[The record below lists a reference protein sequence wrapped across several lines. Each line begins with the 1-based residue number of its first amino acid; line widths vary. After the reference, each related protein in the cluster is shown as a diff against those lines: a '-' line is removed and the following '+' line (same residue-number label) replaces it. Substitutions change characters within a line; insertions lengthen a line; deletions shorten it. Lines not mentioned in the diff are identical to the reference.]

1 MASNSLD
8 AIREQTLGLLSGL
21 VVDEN
26 GISRTVQR
34 SFVNAS
40 SSGNTQ
46 VVAAR
51 GAGIRIRVLAFYAV
65 SAGACTVK
73 FQSATTDIA
82 PGTSFAANGGIV
94 VPLNHNGW
102 FQTAANEALNINL
115 SASVATGAMVNW
127 IEAA

>member
-8 AIREQTLGLLSGL
+8 AIRDQTLGLLGGL

-26 GISRTVQR
+26 GVSRAVQR

-40 SSGNTQ
+40 SSGNTA

-51 GAGIRIRVLAFYAV
+51 GAGIRIRVVAFYAI
-65 SAGACTVK
+65 SATAVTVK

-82 PGTSFAANGGIV
+82 PGLPFGANGGIV
-94 VPLNHNGW
+94 VPLNPNGW
-102 FQTAANEALNINL
+102 FQTAPNEALNVNL
-115 SASVATGAMVNW
+115 GSAVATGVLVNW